1 MNLKTTETWATLSK
15 KVFWD
20 RDVPL
25 AKWRQG
31 IAAGHRAYLP
41 ASIATMTPAQFIR
54 FYGLDAFKRTWPT
67 LRAGLP
73 AATLQHAPIF
83 DLAWSQAVGGGYNLV
98 PTPDYYT
105 LSPKRRAFLTHIAK
119 TPGQSIYQAAKDLGM
134 QYRRAHDHAQWLAA
148 TGKIRTVEAT
158 HNGRRQKK
166 LFPPSKRAHIAA
178 F

>member
-1 MNLKTTETWATLSK
+1 LRCVHVVKLICSK
-15 KVFWD
+15 
-20 RDVPL
+20 
-25 AKWRQG
+25 
-31 IAAGHRAYLP
+31 
-41 ASIATMTPAQFIR
+41 S
-54 FYGLDAFKRTWPT
+54 
-67 LRAGLP
+67 

-105 LSPKRRAFLTHIAK
+105 LSPKRRAFLTHISK

-134 QYRRAHDHAQWLAA
+134 QYRRAHDHAQWLAQ

-166 LFPPSKRAHIAA
+166 LFPPSKRVHIAA

>member
-1 MNLKTTETWATLSK
+1 
-15 KVFWD
+15 
-20 RDVPL
+20 
-25 AKWRQG
+25 
-31 IAAGHRAYLP
+31 
-41 ASIATMTPAQFIR
+41 MTPAQFIR
-54 FYGLDAFKRTWPT
+54 FYGLEAFKLGWPT
-67 LRAGLP
+67 LRATLP
-73 AATLQHAPIF
+73 AAILQHAPIF
-83 DLAWSQAVGGGYNLV
+83 DLAWSQAVGGYNLV

-134 QYRRAHDHAQWLAA
+134 QYRRAHDHAQWLAH

-166 LFPPSKRAHIAA
+166 LFPPSKRAHVVS